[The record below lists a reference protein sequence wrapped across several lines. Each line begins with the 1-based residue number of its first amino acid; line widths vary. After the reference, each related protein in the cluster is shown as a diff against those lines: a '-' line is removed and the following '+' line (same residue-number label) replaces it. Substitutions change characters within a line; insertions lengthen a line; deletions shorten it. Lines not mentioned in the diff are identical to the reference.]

1 MLLLAVVAT
10 AVAVAVTVHLDRRA
24 PDAALHADARRALQ
38 SLSRMTVVPHRPDR
52 DDYQRSAFG
61 VAWTDAV
68 SVTGGHNSCDT
79 RNDILMRD
87 LSDVTVGSVR
97 SCPTA
102 VLTGEFRSPY
112 TGATVLFRRDR
123 SAIGVQIDHI
133 VPLSLSWDL
142 GAWSWPAQRRV
153 EFANDPANLVAVDA
167 ASNQAKS
174 DGEPAVWMPP
184 LRAFHCRYSIQ
195 FVAVTDTYRLA
206 IDAASRQV
214 LTDVLDSC

>member
-1 MLLLAVVAT
+1 MAT
-10 AVAVAVTVHLDRRA
+10 AVGVAVTVHLDRPS
-24 PDAALHADARRALQ
+24 PDEAVHADARRALH
-38 SLSRMTVVPHRPDR
+38 SLAAMTVVAHRPDR

-61 VAWTDAV
+61 AAWTDAV
-68 SVTGGHNSCDT
+68 SVTGGHNGCDT
-79 RNDILMRD
+79 RNDILARD
-87 LSDVTVGSVR
+87 LSDVTVGPIR
-97 SCPTA
+97 SCPRA

-112 TGATVLFRRDR
+112 TGATVVFRRDR
-123 SAIGVQIDHI
+123 SALSVQIDHI

-184 LRAFHCRYSIQ
+184 LRAFHCRYAIA
-195 FVAVTDTYRLA
+195 FVAVADTYRLA
-206 IDAASRQV
+206 VDAASRRV
-214 LTDVLDSC
+214 LTEVLDSC

>member
-10 AVAVAVTVHLDRRA
+10 AVTVAVTVHLDGPA

-68 SVTGGHNSCDT
+68 SVTGGHNGCDT

-112 TGATVLFRRDR
+112 TGATVVFRRDR
-123 SAIGVQIDHI
+123 SAIGVQIDH
-133 VPLSLSWDL
+133 VLS
-142 GAWSWPAQRRV
+142 
-153 EFANDPANLVAVDA
+153 VAVSSHA
-167 ASNQAKS
+167 RFHAGQADS
-174 DGEPAVWMPP
+174 AMP
-184 LRAFHCRYSIQ
+184 S
-195 FVAVTDTYRLA
+195 TWGG
-206 IDAASRQV
+206 
-214 LTDVLDSC
+214 